1 MKNKLQNH
9 KHNNTSE
16 LTTIPHSDDNIFK
29 CPNNFKC
36 FKGNRESIVCD
47 LSPCEIN
54 KFKFGTHDMIIE
66 NFLQNDDLD
75 NAYIYIQNLI
85 PLFNF
90 SCSVDEID
98 KIKREKPDLQTRDYP
113 IGCRIFVI
121 SREMKEHRRRIAINV
136 SKDGTIKTGLCTAEI
151 DIIKENKI
159 DLAKKISSVFELLKH
174 ASIAKRN
181 EIEDQKFYF
190 EKSLILLDKT
200 IEAKEKYNVETKQ
213 PDTVEQAVQRAKEGS
228 GFSNKDKEEQDFNR
242 ERLKKADIKEKREKL
257 TKLIQDKIIK
267 SNGTITPEI
276 QELIKEIQRLEG

>member
-66 NFLQNDDLD
+66 NLLLNDELD
-75 NAYIYIQNLI
+75 KAYVYVQNLI

-98 KIKREKPDLQTRDYP
+98 KIKREKPTLETKDYP
-113 IGCRIFVI
+113 VGCRIFVL
-121 SREMKEHRRRIAINV
+121 SREMKDHRRRIALSLNRDGTV
-136 SKDGTIKTGLCTAEI
+136 KDGICPAEI
-151 DIIKENKI
+151 DIIKDEKHALYN
-159 DLAKKISSVFELLKH
+159 KISSVFELLKH
-174 ASIAKRN
+174 ASISKRN
-181 EIEDQKFYF
+181 EIEDEIFYF
-190 EKSLILLDKT
+190 KKSIILLDKT
-200 IEAKEKYNVETKQ
+200 IEAKEKYNVTVKQ
-213 PDTVEQAVQRAKEGS
+213 SDAVEQAVQKAKDGS
-228 GFSNKDKEEQDFNR
+228 GFSKKDKEDQDFNI
-242 ERLKKADIKEKREKL
+242 ERLRKADIKEKREKL
-257 TKLIQDKIIK
+257 NKEIQDKIIK

-276 QELIKEIQRLEG
+276 KELIKEIQKLEG